1 VRQTKRVLR
10 ARRAAA
16 LSTLAI
22 SWLAA
27 DAANAA
33 PQPMALPRLTGP
45 IELDGRPDEAA
56 WRAVAPLPLTE
67 YAPTYRGTPTQ
78 RSEIRVA
85 YDEEALYAAGWFYD
99 REPDGILVNSLYR
112 DRWNGDDAF
121 AIYVDAFDD
130 NTGAKWFGTT
140 PAAMRFDSL
149 ISQDGAAINDSWDG
163 YWDARTTVTDE
174 GWFAEVRIPFST
186 LGFQAR
192 DGRAVMGLTVTR
204 LVSRLGERVTFPAI
218 DPRFEFRAP
227 SQAQDVTVDRVR
239 TRTPIHLTPYLL
251 AGFTRRVTRDPVDG
265 SVQTSEDLQPEAG
278 ADLRYALSS
287 TLTLDLTANT
297 DFAQVEADD
306 EQVALDRFPLFF
318 PEKRRFFQEGSGVF
332 EFPTTGGG
340 QLFHSRRIGLTD
352 DRLTVPVLGGARLVG
367 RAGAWDVGV
376 LDMQTDDLDD
386 VPSENF
392 GVVRLRRGVLNP
404 HSLVGMMATSRA
416 GGGHY
421 STALG
426 LDGDL
431 RVVGDHYLTVKGAS
445 TVDDRE
451 DDGADPASRSLFQ
464 ARWQRRAESGLS
476 YSLEAQR
483 VGPDFRPEVGFLPR
497 SDVTTANA
505 VGNWFFYTD
514 RLPYLRRVY
523 PGALAFHTWR
533 NGDGV
538 LETGTWAAWVQWDTK
553 AGGGGWIEPKLFHED
568 VVEEFPIGDTTIPA
582 GTYTFADL
590 QLVFSMPAGE
600 RLRTDV
606 DARAGTFFDGTRV
619 QAIVTPTW
627 NLSRYLELGASY
639 QITRL
644 RFDERDQG
652 DDIQLGRFQVRFALD
667 ARASANAFVQYSST
681 ADRFDVNLRL
691 RYNFA
696 EGTDLWL
703 VYDEGLLTERELEP
717 GMPRLPVSTSRALI
731 AKCTY
736 TFHL

>member
-1 VRQTKRVLR
+1 MPALWSAVRIDRIAAIAAIAAVVGGL
-10 ARRAAA
+10 APGVRAAPGRV
-16 LSTLAI
+16 
-22 SWLAA
+22 
-27 DAANAA
+27 D
-33 PQPMALPRLTGP
+33 LPRLSGP

-56 WRAVAPLPLTE
+56 WQAVAPLPLTL
-67 YAPTYRGTPTQ
+67 YAPTFGGTPTQ

-85 YDEEALYAAGWFYD
+85 YDDEALYAAGWFYD
-99 REPDGILVNSLYR
+99 LEPDGVRINSLYR

-130 NTGAKWFGTT
+130 NAGAKWFGTT

-149 ISQDGAAINDSWDG
+149 ISQDGAAINDSWEG
-163 YWDARTTVTDE
+163 YWEARTTVTDL

-186 LGFQAR
+186 LGFQAE

-204 LVSRLGERVTFPAI
+204 LVSRLGERVTFPSI
-218 DPRFEFRAP
+218 DPRFQFRAP
-227 SQAQDVTVDRVR
+227 SQAQDVTLDGVR

-251 AGFTRRVTRDPVDG
+251 AGFTRRVERDPMDG
-265 SVQTSEDLQPEAG
+265 TLNRSRDLEPEAG
-278 ADLRYALSS
+278 GDLRYALSS

-297 DFAQVEADD
+297 DFAQVEADE
-306 EQVALDRFPLFF
+306 EQIALDRFPLFF

-332 EFPTTGGG
+332 EFPTSSDGR
-340 QLFHSRRIGLTD
+340 LFHSRRIGLTD
-352 DRLTVPVLGGARLVG
+352 DRRTVPVLGGARLVG
-367 RAGAWDVGV
+367 RAGAWDIGL
-376 LDMQTDDLDD
+376 LDMQTQAIDD

-392 GVVRLRRGVLNP
+392 GVLRLRRGVLTEN
-404 HSLVGMMATSRA
+404 STIGMMATSRA

-421 STALG
+421 NATLG

-431 RVVGDHYLTVKGAS
+431 RVVGDSYLTVKAAGTA
-445 TVDDRE
+445 DDAGGE
-451 DDGADPASRSLFQ
+451 DDVASRGLFQ
-464 ARWQRRAESGLS
+464 ARWERRVQRGPQYTLS
-476 YSLEAQR
+476 VQR
-483 VGPDFRPEVGFLPR
+483 VGADFRPEVGFLSR

-505 VGNWFFYTD
+505 VGNWFLYTD
-514 RLPYLRRVY
+514 RIPYLRRVY
-523 PGALAFHTWR
+523 PGALALHTWR
-533 NGDGV
+533 NGDGT

-553 AGGGGWIEPKLFHED
+553 AGGGGWIEPKVFRED
-568 VVEEFPIGDTTIPA
+568 VLEAFPIGDTTIPA
-582 GTYTFADL
+582 GRYTFADL
-590 QLVFSMPAGE
+590 QLVLSMSSGE
-600 RLRTDV
+600 RLRTDL

-627 NLSRYLELGASY
+627 NLSRHLELGASY

-644 RFDERDQG
+644 RFDERDQE
-652 DDIQLGRFQVRFALD
+652 DDIQLARFQVRFALD

-681 ADRFDVNLRL
+681 ADRVGLNVRL

-703 VYDEGLLTERELEP
+703 VYDEGLLTERDVED